1 MSVAT
6 FEAVVENGQ
15 IRLPREVRL
24 PENSVVY
31 VVVPGYSAE
40 EGEEAAALPALSR
53 LASPIL
59 KRPEQAA
66 DFILEVVEEPVRAD
80 LR

>member
-6 FEAVVENGQ
+6 FEAVVEDGQ

-31 VVVPGYSAE
+31 IVVPGYSAGK
-40 EGEEAAALPALSR
+40 GEDEALLPAVAH

-59 KRPEQAA
+59 KRLEQAA
-66 DFILEVVEEPVRAD
+66 DFTMEVVEERVRAD
-80 LR
+80 L